1 MDETKCSVFKLVSF
15 EEALVH
21 QSPVYESVVKAFERK
36 PMRHPV
42 CRQVYTS
49 SITDGYSLE

>member
-1 MDETKCSVFKLVSF
+1 MDETECSVFKLVSF

-36 PMRHPV
+36 PM
-42 CRQVYTS
+42 
-49 SITDGYSLE
+49 